1 MVGWRAIP
9 GRTATR
15 KDTSLKPYS
24 RALITSATLFL
35 LSFSPPT
42 GRLSA
47 QDSSKDNLTFK
58 VNVHLVNV
66 FVNVD
71 DEHGAPVPGLT
82 KEDFLLK
89 ENGQPQ
95 KIALFERDTA
105 LPLSI
110 VLAIDTSG
118 SVHKDFDVEHDAA
131 HSFLTGLV
139 RPIDR
144 VDVMEFSDGVREI
157 LPFTN
162 NMRRIESA
170 LNDFHRGNA
179 TAFYNGVY
187 LASDA
192 LAPRSGRKVLVVI
205 SDGGNTVKGTS
216 YQQALEQAVRGEVM
230 VYSIIDVP
238 IEASAG
244 RDLGGEH
251 AMITLSEQTGGRYY
265 YADGDS
271 LQKVFAQ
278 VSEDLRTQYLIGYYP
293 PQGKGDSDFRTIAVT
308 LQNSKAGDK
317 RVVHHRPG
325 YYPSE

>member
-1 MVGWRAIP
+1 LGAQ
-9 GRTATR
+9 TADQSDE
-15 KDTSLKPYS
+15 KDRPV
-24 RALITSATLFL
+24 
-35 LSFSPPT
+35 
-42 GRLSA
+42 
-47 QDSSKDNLTFK
+47 FK

-66 FVNVD
+66 FVNVE

-82 KEDFLLK
+82 KDDFVLK
-89 ENGQPQ
+89 EDGQPQ

-118 SVHKDFDVEHDAA
+118 SVHKDFPVEQEAA
-131 HSFLTGLV
+131 RSFLNGLV

-144 VDVMEFSDGVREI
+144 VDVMEFSDSVREI
-157 LPFTN
+157 VPFTN
-162 NMRRIESA
+162 SIRRIENGLST
-170 LNDFHRGNA
+170 LHGGDA

-187 LASDA
+187 LASQA
-192 LAPRSGRKVLVVI
+192 LAPRSGRKILVII
-205 SDGGNTVKGTS
+205 SDGGNTVKGLT
-216 YQQALEQAVRGEVM
+216 YQQAMEQAVRDEVM

-238 IEASAG
+238 VEASAG

-251 AMITLSEQTGGRYY
+251 AMITLSEQTGGRSY
-265 YADGDS
+265 YADATS

-278 VSEDLRTQYLIGYYP
+278 VSEDLRTQYLLGYYP
-293 PQGKGDSDFRTIAVT
+293 PKGYNDTDFRKISVSMKDTKDA
-308 LQNSKAGDK
+308 AK